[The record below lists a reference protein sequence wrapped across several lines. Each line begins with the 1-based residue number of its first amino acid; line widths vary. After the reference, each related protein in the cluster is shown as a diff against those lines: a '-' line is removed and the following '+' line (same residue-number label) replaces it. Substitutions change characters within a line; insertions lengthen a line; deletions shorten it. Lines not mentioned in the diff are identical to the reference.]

1 MATNPFQET
10 DMSKHTFMDRNP
22 ELRMLIAQSDLSPTQ
37 LQTFT
42 ASIITA
48 YDTYSTGLPD
58 TSAWKTGKLEHVK
71 HGADEVREH
80 GALFGL
86 QGKEIDVMVL
96 LVSAHDTGRLVHEH
110 VKNAIGKLPTWRHG
124 VESAHIA
131 KHAFGEHANTRLCLA
146 MFDAIEHHSDIET
159 PKLVEFHGDKAG
171 YALTCLLRDF
181 DKLTGF
187 EDATRYTADEE
198 FKRKQI
204 LTNFSTQRAE
214 KDPETGELKHPTWGD
229 EKGKI
234 VPEGMLDTFLAGK
247 ALVRRDCQSYEA
259 YMAQY
264 LAWTF
269 DIQNPEALELSVKR
283 GGPKVVYDY
292 LLAQTKEGAPEQYA
306 KLKAWGEAWQGGVL
320 TH

>member
-1 MATNPFQET
+1 MPT
-10 DMSKHTFMDRNP
+10 
-22 ELRMLIAQSDLSPTQ
+22 LAQL
-37 LQTFT
+37 
-42 ASIITA
+42 
-48 YDTYSTGLPD
+48 
-58 TSAWKTGKLEHVK
+58 
-71 HGADEVREH
+71 
-80 GALFGL
+80 
-86 QGKEIDVMVL
+86 
-96 LVSAHDTGRLVHEH
+96 
-110 VKNAIGKLPTWRHG
+110 
-124 VESAHIA
+124 
-131 KHAFGEHANTRLCLA
+131 
-146 MFDAIEHHSDIET
+146 
-159 PKLVEFHGDKAG
+159 HGDQASH
-171 YALTCLLRDF
+171 ALTCLLRDF

-187 EDATRYTADEE
+187 DDAGRYTADGE

-204 LTNFSTQRAE
+204 LTNFSTQRQA
-214 KDPETGELKHPTWGD
+214 DPTWGD

-234 VPEGMLDTFLAGK
+234 VPETMLDTFLAGK

-306 KLKAWGEAWQGGVL
+306 KLKAWGETWQGGVL

>member
-1 MATNPFQET
+1 MEAH
-10 DMSKHTFMDRNP
+10 MSKNATPNFMQRNP
-22 ELRMLIAQSDLSPTQ
+22 ELRMLISQSDISAEQ
-37 LQTFT
+37 LQKFT
-42 ASIITA
+42 TTIMIS
-48 YDTYSTGLPD
+48 YETYSKGLPD
-58 TSAWKTGKLEHVK
+58 TSAWKTGKLEHVE
-71 HGADEVREH
+71 HGAAEVREH
-80 GALFGL
+80 AALFGL
-86 QGKEIDVMVL
+86 EGKEIDVMVL

-110 VKNAIGKLPTWRHG
+110 VKNAIGQLPTWRHG

-131 KHAFGEHANTRLCLA
+131 KHAFGEYAKTPLCLA
-146 MFDAIEHHSDIET
+146 MFDAIEHHSDVET
-159 PKLVEFHGDKAG
+159 PKLAEFHGDKAG

-181 DKLTGF
+181 DKLTGY
-187 EDATRYTADEE
+187 EDAKRYTADAD

-214 KDPETGELKHPTWGD
+214 KDPATGEVKNPTWGD

-234 VPEGMLDTFLAGK
+234 IPETMVETFLAGK
-247 ALVRRDCQSYEA
+247 ALVRRDCESYEA

-292 LLAQTKEGAPEQYA
+292 LLAQTKTSAPEQYA
-306 KLKAWGEAWQGGVL
+306 KLKAWGETWQGGVL